1 MSAFTA
7 GQQHH
12 LLAKVEVVTQID
24 WWEED
29 DRLLVMNHYN
39 IRRSNTT
46 NNGNLR
52 WQNSNPS
59 QLGPDIKTSRMCPH
73 KHPRRW
79 LNGPFG
85 SWLGFSRI
93 TLWFAVFDT
102 SWDPLDPQQL
112 RNLNLISGI
121 VTV

>member
-59 QLGPDIKTSRMCPH
+59 QLGPDIKTSWMCPH

-79 LNGPFG
+79 LERFFRELAGIFQNLPSGLPCLILVG
-85 SWLGFSRI
+85 
-93 TLWFAVFDT
+93 TL
-102 SWDPLDPQQL
+102 LI
-112 RNLNLISGI
+112 LNNDGI
-121 VTV
+121 